1 MITSAG
7 VIILSV
13 QGVPIRLMDVDAWT
27 LVFVRGVLSAPGL
40 FVFFL
45 VMERKGWRGQ
55 LRAMGLAG
63 VIAAVLFALDNV
75 MFIYSITHTSVAN
88 TLLMISLSPL
98 FAALLTRI
106 VLREAVPRRTWL
118 AIGGASVATLVIL
131 VGSLVTGDLLGTL
144 AGLVAAIAIG
154 GTLVVLRSR
163 PSLNLVPAV
172 ALGAGLAGLIG
183 LPAASPASAD
193 AWDWIM
199 LVLVGLLIVPL
210 AFGLIATGPRYIPAP
225 EVALLLLLQ
234 TVLGALWVWIAV
246 GEAPHGATLVG
257 GLMLVV
263 VLALHSGATLKSLE
277 RDRPE

>member
-55 LRAMGLAG
+55 LHAMGLAG
-63 VIAAVLFALDNV
+63 VIAALLFALDNV

-118 AIGGASVATLVIL
+118 AIGGATVATLVIL

-183 LPAASPASAD
+183 LPAASPGSAD
-193 AWDWIM
+193 PWDWVM
-199 LVLVGLLIVPL
+199 LVLVGLLIVPV

-257 GLMLVV
+257 GLMLIA
-263 VLALHSGATLKSLE
+263 VLAMHSVATLRTLNA
-277 RDRPE
+277 DG

>member
-1 MITSAG
+1 LITSAG
-7 VIILSV
+7 VVILSV
-13 QGVPIRLMDVDAWT
+13 QGVPIRLLEVDGWT
-27 LVFVRGVLSAPGL
+27 LLFARGVLSAPGL

-45 VMERKGWRGQ
+45 LVERTGWRGQ

-63 VIAAVLFALDNV
+63 LMAALLFALDNV
-75 MFIYSITHTSVAN
+75 MFIYAITHTSVAN

-118 AIGGASVATLVIL
+118 AIAGASVATTVIVL
-131 VGSLVTGDLLGTL
+131 GSLATGDLPGTL
-144 AGLVAAIAIG
+144 AALVAAIAIG

-172 ALGAGLAGLIG
+172 AIGAGLAGLIG

-193 AWDWIM
+193 LRDGVL
-199 LVLVGLLIVPL
+199 LVLIGLLIVPV
-210 AFGLIATGPRYIPAP
+210 AFGLIAAGPRYIPAA

-234 TVLGALWVWIAV
+234 TVFGALWVWVAV
-246 GEAPHGATLVG
+246 GETPHGATLVG
-257 GLMLVV
+257 GLVLTV
-263 VLALHSGATLKSLE
+263 VLAMHSVATLRNLSAE
-277 RDRPE
+277 G